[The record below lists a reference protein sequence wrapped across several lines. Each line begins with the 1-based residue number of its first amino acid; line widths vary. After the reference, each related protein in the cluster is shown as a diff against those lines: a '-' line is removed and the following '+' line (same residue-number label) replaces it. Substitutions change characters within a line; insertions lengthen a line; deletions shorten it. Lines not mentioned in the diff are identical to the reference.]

1 MQKFKKI
8 KPEFPTEKLP
18 LAIGFIILPIA
29 LIYSP
34 YLTIDWSIILLIIF
48 SIGVSIY
55 FFWTIDR
62 AYMTIYEYPDYFK
75 FIGYFSIRKMD
86 IKMNEIEGYEIHQR
100 DDRMDGFREE
110 IVLIIKGRENL
121 ILHKNAYK
129 DYEEVKLLFTSRFHF
144 ISYSQLNPL
153 IVKLSLVIG
162 VLSGILAAFVGI
174 MKLKGMI

>member
-1 MQKFKKI
+1 MQGLKKI
-8 KPEFPTEKLP
+8 KPEFPTEKLTF
-18 LAIGFIILPIA
+18 AIGFIILPIA

-34 YLTIDWSIILLIIF
+34 YLTIDWSIISLLIF
-48 SIGVSIY
+48 SIGVSLF
-55 FFWTIDR
+55 FFWTIEST
-62 AYMTIYEYPDYFK
+62 YMTIYEYPDYFK
-75 FIGYFSIRKMD
+75 FIGYFSIRK

-110 IVLIIKGRENL
+110 IILIIKGRENL

-129 DYEEVKLLFTSRFHF
+129 DYEEVKLLFTSRFRF